1 MKPTVGFALCGSFC
15 TFRKAIDAL
24 RALTAQYTVVPIFSD
39 AAWETDT
46 RFGASADFRA
56 EVTALCG
63 TEPLHTLAQV
73 EPLGPKH
80 LLDLLIVAPCTGNTL
95 GKLANGIA
103 DSPVSFACKAHL
115 RNGRPVLLAVST
127 NDGLSG
133 SAANLGALLARRH
146 FYFVPFGQDSPT
158 GKPAS
163 LVAHFS
169 LLPEAAEAALRGEQL
184 QPLLVWG
191 LAKTGGSGYNRDT
204 IQMKRRKHYAAV
216 QHHHPGLPGRGVS
229 GKMRGLHSGPDV
241 SGF

>member
-1 MKPTVGFALCGSFC
+1 MRPTVGFALCGSFC

-133 SAANLGALLARRH
+133 SAANLGAPAVIFTSSPSGRTAR
-146 FYFVPFGQDSPT
+146 PESP
-158 GKPAS
+158 PALWHIFPCCRRRPRQRCGVNS
-163 LVAHFS
+163 SSRCSSEGLQKQ
-169 LLPEAAEAALRGEQL
+169 AAADIIGTRS
-184 QPLLVWG
+184 
-191 LAKTGGSGYNRDT
+191 K
-204 IQMKRRKHYAAV
+204 
-216 QHHHPGLPGRGVS
+216 
-229 GKMRGLHSGPDV
+229 
-241 SGF
+241 

>member
-1 MKPTVGFALCGSFC
+1 MRPTVGFALCGSFC

-73 EPLGPKH
+73 EPLGPKR

-169 LLPEAAEAALRGEQL
+169 LLPEAAEAALRVSSSSRCSSEDL
-184 QPLLVWG
+184 Q
-191 LAKTGGSGYNRDT
+191 K
-204 IQMKRRKHYAAV
+204 QAAADII
-216 QHHHPGLPGRGVS
+216 GT
-229 GKMRGLHSGPDV
+229 
-241 SGF
+241 